1 MFINFENKNDL
12 VDRFLRPVSALTE
25 NAVLKV
31 KDKTLS
37 CLTNNEI
44 GIILY
49 AEYKTDIDS
58 DINFNVPDIKRLEKL
73 LSYNSIPRELKLEFK
88 SNCFS
93 YKDKNIRFKYKFLD
107 DNIIHEPKINLKNLE
122 KFDFP
127 IQFQTNNIHE
137 LARGASFVSES
148 EKLYINIGEDGV
160 YGEITDKTNSS
171 VDSYSA
177 LLSDKS
183 YNTTM
188 SFPIHYD
195 IVRLIASSTKATDN
209 VFVEIN
215 TEQGFCVFKL
225 DFDSAKLTY
234 IVTGLQS

>member
-1 MFINFENKNDL
+1 MEINFDNKTDL
-12 VDRFLRPVSALTE
+12 VERFLRPISALTE
-25 NAVLKV
+25 NAVLKL
-31 KDKTLS
+31 KNNTLS

-49 AEYKTDIDS
+49 AEYKTDIEG

-73 LSYNSIPRELKLEFK
+73 LSYNSIPTKLKLEFK

-107 DNIIHEPKINLKNLE
+107 DNIIQEPKINLKNLE

-127 IQFQTNNIHE
+127 IQFSTTNIHE

-148 EKLYINIGEDGV
+148 EKLYININEEGV

-171 VDSYSA
+171 VDSYSV
-177 LLSDKS
+177 LLSDEQ
-183 YNTTM
+183 YTTNM

-195 IVRLIASSTKATDN
+195 IVRLLASSTKSSDN
-209 VFVEIN
+209 IFVKIN
-215 TEQGFCVFKL
+215 TDQGFCVFEL
-225 DFDSAKLTY
+225 SFGDAQLTY